1 MTRIELDEGYYI
13 DTDAMNY
20 TLKRRQI
27 RKADDGSEREVE
39 KVIGHYGTLIKAIRA
54 AAEVSATE
62 KTEGMCLKVDEYLEG
77 LKAAVKKAC
86 EAWYQDRILVTGE
99 KG

>member
-39 KVIGHYGTLIKAIRA
+39 KVIRHYGTFIRAIRA
-54 AAEVSATE
+54 AV
-62 KTEGMCLKVDEYLEG
+62 
-77 LKAAVKKAC
+77 
-86 EAWYQDRILVTGE
+86 
-99 KG
+99 

>member
-20 TLKRRQI
+20 TLKRKQI

-39 KVIGHYGTLIKAIRA
+39 KVIGHYGTFIRAIRA

-77 LKAAVKKAC
+77 LNAAVKKAC
-86 EAWYQDRILVTGE
+86 EALTE
-99 KG
+99 KKEGRTSEE

>member
-39 KVIGHYGTLIKAIRA
+39 KVIGHYGTFIRAIRA

-62 KTEGMCLKVDEYLEG
+62 KTEGMRLKVDEYLEG
-77 LKAAVKKAC
+77 LNAAVKKAC
-86 EAWYQDRILVTGE
+86 EALTE
-99 KG
+99 KKEARTSEE